1 MNRLTE
7 TAVPRG
13 PEWTAARPSDLDRR
27 FQSAARHSVRVRL
40 LRVAVP
46 VLAGLVCTG
55 LALAAWFNPL
65 RNFNLPNVT
74 GTLGISGTK
83 ITMQLPRL
91 AGFTRDDRAYE
102 LSARTADQDLTRPD
116 NVELKGIDAKM
127 QMQDRST
134 VEMTAATG
142 LYNTKAQQ
150 VTLGEDV
157 RLKTSTGYEAR
168 LSHAVIDIRS
178 GHIVSEQPVEVKLLN
193 GVLNAKAIEVVGSG
207 DLVRFD
213 GGVMLVL
220 NPSSPGPGAKQ
231 GAPPP

>member
-1 MNRLTE
+1 MNRLTG
-7 TAVPRG
+7 TAVRRG
-13 PEWTAARPSDLDRR
+13 PEWTASSRSDLDRL
-27 FQSAARHSVRVRL
+27 FQSAARHSLRVRL

-46 VLAGLVCTG
+46 AVVGLVCMA

-116 NVELKGIDAKM
+116 HVELKGIDAKM
-127 QMQDRST
+127 QMQDKST

-142 LYNTKAQQ
+142 LYNTKAQR
-150 VTLGEDV
+150 VTLGNDV
-157 RLKTSTGYEAR
+157 LLKTSSGYEAR
-168 LSHAVIDIRS
+168 LSNAVIDIRT
-178 GHIVSEQPVEVKLLN
+178 GHILSEQPVEVKLLN

-207 DLVRFD
+207 ELVRFD

-220 NPSSPGPGAKQ
+220 TPATPAKGHEQ
-231 GAPPP
+231 GAPVP